1 MSSEPFPPQPGPG
14 TTGPAGAGPSTT
26 PPGAGQAP
34 PAGGDRFFDSVRRTG
49 LYRSEDRW
57 VGGVASGVADR
68 LGWDPLLVRGLLF
81 LSFFLS
87 GAGLVLYGI
96 GWALLPEQ
104 RDGRIHLQRALHG
117 DFDVAVLGAA
127 ATAIV
132 GFAWNG
138 GVGGW
143 WDGGGWEWLVALVWI
158 AVWGTVIWLVVRY
171 AIQRR
176 DERRTWAQGWQG
188 PTPAPGA
195 AAATAPSAPAAP
207 GTSSAP
213 GSSYAPG
220 TSSAPGGTPSA
231 PGTTTTFAVPA
242 PGATADAPAEAAR
255 RKAEAQ
261 AREAQDRARAAQEKA
276 QARAWAAQER
286 ARARAARPVVRGP
299 GGSIVAAV
307 LGVALLVGALL
318 LAQEQGLLDV
328 PWTWDASLGLVWLG
342 VALALVGLGIV
353 VSGLRGRS
361 SGALGFLAIV
371 GLVVAVPFGS
381 VLADDA
387 PWPVMSL
394 DGPGQELRG
403 DAVVIPRTA
412 DEAEAGY
419 SLRFG
424 DPTIDLTRLDLSGV
438 DPDDPVRVPIDLA
451 AGSALVVVPDGVPV
465 VADVDVAA
473 GTARWDVDAR
483 GAEQAGFGS
492 TTFVNDQ
499 ARTAEPVLVLD
510 VEVAAGEIRIQEE
523 NR

>member
-1 MSSEPFPPQPGPG
+1 MSTEPFPPHPGPG
-14 TTGPAGAGPSTT
+14 TTGPAGAGPSST
-26 PPGAGQAP
+26 PPGPGPTP
-34 PAGGDRFFDSVRRTG
+34 PAGGDRFFDSIRRTG

-117 DFDVAVLGAA
+117 DFDVAILGAA
-127 ATAIV
+127 ATAVV

-138 GVGGW
+138 GFGGW
-143 WDGGGWEWLVALVWI
+143 WDGGWDWLVALVWI

-171 AIQRR
+171 AVQRR
-176 DERRTWAQGWQG
+176 DERQAWAQGWQG
-188 PTPAPGA
+188 PTPDAG
-195 AAATAPSAPAAP
+195 APAGAP
-207 GTSSAP
+207 A
-213 GSSYAPG
+213 
-220 TSSAPGGTPSA
+220 GGPA
-231 PGTTTTFAVPA
+231 AFAVPA
-242 PGATADAPAEAAR
+242 PGATTSAPPPGAPAGAPHGPDVQADAAR
-255 RKAEAQ
+255 LKAETR
-261 AREAQDRARAAQEKA
+261 ARAAQDRARAAQDKA

-286 ARARAARPVVRGP
+286 AQARAARPVVRGP
-299 GGSIVAAV
+299 GGSTVAAV
-307 LGVALLVGALL
+307 LGVALLLGALL
-318 LAQEQGLLDV
+318 LAQEQGLLDL
-328 PWTWDASLGLVWLG
+328 PWTWDANVGLVWLG
-342 VALALVGLGIV
+342 AALAVVGLGIV
-353 VSGLRGRS
+353 VAGMRGRS
-361 SGALGFLAIV
+361 SGVLGFLAIV

-381 VLADDA
+381 MLADRD
-387 PWPVMSL
+387 PWPVLSL
-394 DGPGQELRG
+394 DGSGRELRG
-403 DAVVIPRTA
+403 DAVVVPSGV

-424 DPTIDLTRLDLSGV
+424 DPTIDLTRLDLSGASA
-438 DPDDPVRVPIDLA
+438 DEPVEVPIDLA
-451 AGSALVVVPDGVPV
+451 AGAATVIVPDGVPV
-465 VADVDVAA
+465 VADVEVAA
-473 GTARWDVDAR
+473 GSVVWDVDTD
-483 GAEQAGFGS
+483 GAQQAGFGS

>member
-14 TTGPAGAGPSTT
+14 ATGPAGAGPSTT
-26 PPGAGQAP
+26 PPGAGPTP

-81 LSFFLS
+81 LSVFLS

-117 DFDVAVLGAA
+117 DFDVALLGAA
-127 ATAIV
+127 VTAVV
-132 GFAWNG
+132 GFAWDG

-171 AIQRR
+171 AVQRR
-176 DERRTWAQGWQG
+176 DERHAWAQGWQG
-188 PTPAPGA
+188 PTPTQG
-195 AAATAPSAPAAP
+195 PAAP
-207 GTSSAP
+207 PAP
-213 GSSYAPG
+213 GGTPYAPG
-220 TSSAPGGTPSA
+220 GPPSAPGGTA
-231 PGTTTTFAVPA
+231 AFAVPA
-242 PGATADAPAEAAR
+242 PGAAPPADAVR
-255 RKAEAQ
+255 LKAEAQ
-261 AREAQDRARAAQEKA
+261 ARAAQDRARAAHEKA

-299 GGSIVAAV
+299 GGSTVAAV
-307 LGVALLVGALL
+307 LGVALLAGALL

-328 PWTWDASLGLVWLG
+328 PWTWDASLGLAWLG
-342 VALALVGLGIV
+342 IALAVVGLGIV

-361 SGALGFLAIV
+361 SGVLGFLAIV

-387 PWPVMSL
+387 PWPVASL
-394 DGPGQELRG
+394 DGPGRELRG
-403 DAVVIPRTA
+403 DAVVVPRTA
-412 DEAEAGY
+412 DDAEAGY

-424 DPTIDLTRLDLSGV
+424 DPTIDLTRLDLSNV
-438 DPDDPVRVPIDLA
+438 QPSDPVRVPIDLA
-451 AGSALVVVPDGVPV
+451 AGSARVVVPDGVPV
-465 VADVDVAA
+465 AADVDVVA
-473 GTARWDVDAR
+473 GTARWDVDTA

-492 TTFVNDQ
+492 TTFLNDQ
-499 ARTAEPVLVLD
+499 ARTADPVLVLD
-510 VEVAAGEIRIQEE
+510 VEVAAGEIRIEEE

>member
-14 TTGPAGAGPSTT
+14 TTGPTGAGPSAP
-26 PPGAGQAP
+26 PPGAGPTP
-34 PAGGDRFFDSVRRTG
+34 PAGGDRFFDSVRRSG

-57 VGGVASGVADR
+57 VGGVASGLADR

-117 DFDVAVLGAA
+117 DFDVAILGAA
-127 ATAIV
+127 ATAVV

-176 DERRTWAQGWQG
+176 DERQAWAQGWHG
-188 PTPAPGA
+188 PTPAPGPGVPPAPGVPA
-195 AAATAPSAPAAP
+195 ASSAPAGAP
-207 GTSSAP
+207 PAP
-213 GSSYAPG
+213 A
-220 TSSAPGGTPSA
+220 A
-231 PGTTTTFAVPA
+231 FAVPA
-242 PGATADAPAEAAR
+242 PGATTDPRAEAAR
-255 RKAEAQ
+255 LRAEAQ
-261 AREAQDRARAAQEKA
+261 ARAAQDRAGAAQEKA

-299 GGSIVAAV
+299 GGSTVAAV

-318 LAQEQGLLDV
+318 LAQEQGLLDL
-328 PWTWDASLGLVWLG
+328 PWTWDSSLGLAWLG
-342 VALALVGLGIV
+342 IALAIVGLGIV

-361 SGALGFLAIV
+361 SGVLGFLAIV

-381 VLADDA
+381 LLADDA
-387 PWPVMSL
+387 PWPVATL
-394 DGPGQELRG
+394 DGPGREVRG
-403 DAVVIPRTA
+403 DAVVVPRTVE
-412 DEAEAGY
+412 DAEAGY

-424 DPTIDLTRLDLSGV
+424 DPTIDLTRLDLSNV
-438 DPDDPVRVPIDLA
+438 HPSDPVRVPIDLA
-451 AGSALVVVPDGVPV
+451 AGSARVVVPDGVPV
-465 VADVDVAA
+465 AADVDVAA
-473 GTARWDVDAR
+473 GTARWDVEAA

-492 TTFVNDQ
+492 TTFLNDQ
-499 ARTAEPVLVLD
+499 ARTADPVLVLD
-510 VEVAAGEIRIQEE
+510 VEVAAGEIRIEEE